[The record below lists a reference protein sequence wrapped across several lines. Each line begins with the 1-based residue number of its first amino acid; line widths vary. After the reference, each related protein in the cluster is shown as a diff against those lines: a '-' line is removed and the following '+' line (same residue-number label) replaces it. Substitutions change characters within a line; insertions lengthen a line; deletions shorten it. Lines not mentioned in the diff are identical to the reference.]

1 MQVLDFTYPPGS
13 YPHIPIS
20 AWETKATLNMKDL
33 PSSLSIC
40 SSLFVKSWVAGAG
53 SYITFFSLLNQDDGK
68 WWAWFGVKAVPTGTV
83 LYATIGWGDEPTS
96 DDPVRFQIETL
107 PIFFPQSWIRAC
119 ITFDTAAGMMR
130 IVADGK
136 VVEDASYPKLR
147 NFENKLPR
155 NSTFMVGKG
164 TGINSMF
171 SDFNIFS
178 ELLSLERMVAIT
190 TPGAKECGSRGDLLN
205 WEEAEWT
212 LSDKWANGEWADWV
226 LGANAS
232 KLVELD
238 WIRGPC
244 WRPSRIKSY
253 FIKNQNDQSFCMK
266 HCQKIGYGRSP
277 SLVTQ
282 EDFSWL
288 VQEVAHLKESLPS
301 FLYFWLSATEGNS
314 G

>member
-53 SYITFFSLLNQDDGK
+53 TYITFFSLLNQDDGK

-96 DDPVRFQIETL
+96 GNPVRFQIEML

-119 ITFDTAAGMMR
+119 ITLDTAAGIMR
-130 IVADGK
+130 IVANGR

-147 NFENKLPR
+147 NFEDKLPR

-171 SDFNIFS
+171 SDF
-178 ELLSLERMVAIT
+178 
-190 TPGAKECGSRGDLLN
+190 G
-205 WEEAEWT
+205 
-212 LSDKWANGEWADWV
+212 
-226 LGANAS
+226 
-232 KLVELD
+232 
-238 WIRGPC
+238 
-244 WRPSRIKSY
+244 
-253 FIKNQNDQSFCMK
+253 
-266 HCQKIGYGRSP
+266 
-277 SLVTQ
+277 
-282 EDFSWL
+282 
-288 VQEVAHLKESLPS
+288 
-301 FLYFWLSATEGNS
+301 
-314 G
+314 